1 MFDKTPDL
9 PQAPAILRGDVSQ
22 EAPKSPGPE
31 DAVEILAPSAKSR
44 PKAKSEAKEAMA
56 SKRLKNEATE
66 AKPKKEAKPISM
78 VSEAKHAKPIP
89 PWKRTASTG
98 SAASSSQ
105 QTASTG
111 SAASSSKRSQ
121 PEVPKPP
128 EPPARYN
135 AEEQWWWC
143 MNCNA
148 FLQSDNDDW
157 CYRCWNWGRPRVKTR
172 DGKGS
177 TRIKGQRGGRSATP
191 IWHALKDKFEEQGN
205 LEWFL
210 AQEKFAKPKDRAADK
225 ALLDVWNEL

>member
-66 AKPKKEAKPISM
+66 ARPKKEAKPI
-78 VSEAKHAKPIP
+78 VSEAKHAPPIP

-143 MNCNA
+143 MHCNA

-191 IWHALKDKFEEQGN
+191 IWHALKDKFEEKGC